1 MFYHFGPVVVSF
13 DQDISFPNA
22 KMTKVIMHLLEDSFY
37 QDFSDNH
44 AFVFFA
50 VLPVYVVQQTTIIIP
65 IRIPFMKP
73 THRILY

>member
-1 MFYHFGPVVVSF
+1 
-13 DQDISFPNA
+13 
-22 KMTKVIMHLLEDSFY
+22 MTKVIMHLLEDSFY

-73 THRILY
+73 TPRILY